1 MRAAHLHVR
10 HHEMTA
16 VAVQPIEFDTAR
28 LAFRAWRDR
37 HRAPYAEMSADEEV
51 MRYFVAVQSTEQS
64 NAGVDGWIRQ
74 FSERGWSNWAIELL
88 GSGEFIG
95 FIGLSIP
102 KRQLQSGPCVEIGW
116 RLKRAAQGQGYA
128 TEGGKEC
135 LRIGF
140 ERLGLE
146 EIVSFTSLA
155 NLPSI
160 AVMKRIGMRN
170 ANADFEHPA
179 TPAGHPLRPHCL
191 YKISRAE
198 WMLRDA

>member
-1 MRAAHLHVR
+1 
-10 HHEMTA
+10 MTA

-28 LAFRAWRDR
+28 LAFRVWRDR
-37 HRAPYAEMSADEEV
+37 HRAPYAEMSADQEV
-51 MRYFVAVQSTEQS
+51 MRYFFAMQTTEQS
-64 NAGVDGWIRQ
+64 NAGVDGWNRQ
-74 FSERGWSNWAIELL
+74 FSERGWSNWAVELL

-102 KRQLQSGPCVEIGW
+102 KRQLPFSPCVEIGW

-128 TEGGKEC
+128 TEGAKEC

-146 EIVSFTSLA
+146 EIMSFTSLT

-170 ANADFEHPA
+170 ADADFEHPSI
-179 TPAGHPLRPHCL
+179 PEGHPLRPHCL
-191 YKISRAE
+191 YKISRAG
-198 WMLRDA
+198 WLLRDA